1 MEKMKFSNLKEYFDS
16 QLYTRQ
22 DMKELILRSSLDLLM
37 DCAHNFDEDPVKT
50 EEVAQPLFYL
60 NEILDKVE

>member
-1 MEKMKFSNLKEYFDS
+1 MEKSKFSNLKEFFDS

-22 DMKELILRSSLDLLM
+22 DMKELILRSSLNLLAN
-37 DCAHNFDEDPVKT
+37 CSRNFDEDPVKT

>member
-1 MEKMKFSNLKEYFDS
+1 MEKSKFSNLKEFFDS

>member
-1 MEKMKFSNLKEYFDS
+1 M
-16 QLYTRQ
+16 YTRQ

>member
-1 MEKMKFSNLKEYFDS
+1 MEKSKFSNLKEFFDS

-60 NEILDKVE
+60 NEILDQVE

>member
-1 MEKMKFSNLKEYFDS
+1 MEKSKFSNLKEYFDS

-37 DCAHNFDEDPVKT
+37 DCSHNFDEDASKT

-60 NEILDKVE
+60 NEILDNVE